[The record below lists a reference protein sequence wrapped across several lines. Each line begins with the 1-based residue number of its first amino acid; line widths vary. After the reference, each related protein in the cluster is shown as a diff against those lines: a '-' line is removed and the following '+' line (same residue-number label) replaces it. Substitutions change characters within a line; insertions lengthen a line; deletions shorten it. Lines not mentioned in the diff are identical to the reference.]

1 MYREFFGLK
10 ELPFKIVPD
19 LNFFYKDG
27 SREDIVHTIVYS
39 LSRGDGIIKVVGEI
53 GSGKTTL
60 LTLVSKN
67 IPENFIKVNIDSP
80 NLSSI
85 EFLKL
90 LCSEL
95 GVSID
100 RNALKIEIVKSL
112 KSKLVEFHENG
123 KKIILMIDEAQSMT
137 VDTLEEIRL
146 LANLETQ
153 TEKLIQILLVG
164 QPELDVTLDDGRL
177 KSLKDRIATTISV
190 PFFSPLEVKRY
201 LNTRMQVA
209 GYIGGD
215 LFSLD
220 IAKKVQKDTG
230 GLPRGINLLADKLLM
245 AAYSDDSKEIEAK
258 YFKMMGAS
266 EDWYKRPLLKWGLLF
281 LLLLVALLLFLF
293 SFLNGSVEEKK
304 IYQAKLPVFNELKN
318 TKDTK
323 EIKETKETKETKD
336 IKVFNNNDVA
346 DNQVSEKE
354 GGDLNNAKKG
364 LESLQIKYLLNRSVV
379 LESTDGYVLN
389 DKVLKKLF
397 VDLDENE
404 VNRYKNKVESVLNQ
418 LYRWKESWSS
428 QNVSGYVDSY
438 VLNYVGDGFSS
449 HQSWVYNRKRSLK
462 RPSFID
468 VKFNDISVLFL
479 DGGLIQTS
487 FLQKYKSD
495 RYSDSVRKIVVWQSQ
510 DRSWKILKEKSELN

>member
-190 PFFSPLEVKRY
+190 PFFSPLE
-201 LNTRMQVA
+201 
-209 GYIGGD
+209 GYA
-215 LFSLD
+215 
-220 IAKKVQKDTG
+220 IA
-230 GLPRGINLLADKLLM
+230 
-245 AAYSDDSKEIEAK
+245 
-258 YFKMMGAS
+258 
-266 EDWYKRPLLKWGLLF
+266 F
-281 LLLLVALLLFLF
+281 L
-293 SFLNGSVEEKK
+293 
-304 IYQAKLPVFNELKN
+304 I
-318 TKDTK
+318 
-323 EIKETKETKETKD
+323 
-336 IKVFNNNDVA
+336 
-346 DNQVSEKE
+346 
-354 GGDLNNAKKG
+354 
-364 LESLQIKYLLNRSVV
+364 
-379 LESTDGYVLN
+379 
-389 DKVLKKLF
+389 
-397 VDLDENE
+397 
-404 VNRYKNKVESVLNQ
+404 
-418 LYRWKESWSS
+418 
-428 QNVSGYVDSY
+428 
-438 VLNYVGDGFSS
+438 
-449 HQSWVYNRKRSLK
+449 
-462 RPSFID
+462 
-468 VKFNDISVLFL
+468 
-479 DGGLIQTS
+479 
-487 FLQKYKSD
+487 
-495 RYSDSVRKIVVWQSQ
+495 
-510 DRSWKILKEKSELN
+510 